1 MTLLGAGSADGIHLA
16 IDADADSP
24 IGDVAAALEEVSPGP
39 YWLDGQSLSGPGR
52 VADSG
57 LRDGVVVYAGPAPPG
72 DDQGTTARPPGSE
85 PVEDLAVVA
94 GPYAGT
100 SVELN
105 GPEIVVGR
113 DPAASLV
120 LPDEAVSW
128 RHARL
133 FPTESAWTVEDLGS
147 TNGTWVGATR
157 LEGPTRVND
166 GTVLEIGAS
175 LLAVRARLPADA
187 DVHPDE
193 DGGLAFNRPARI
205 QPASAAVRLQ
215 APDPPREVDSGPLP
229 WLQALIPIAI
239 AGGLYLVLHSLTVL
253 LVAAMSPVMLVSGT
267 LGHHRRQA
275 KQRQDEQ
282 ASYRDALER
291 TRARMTEAAAADLA
305 EARDR
310 WMDPA
315 GAARVATGPAR
326 RLWERRPPD
335 DDFLILR
342 LGVGRRLARVELA
355 GPCEDGGLAVP
366 ELAAA
371 PVVVDL
377 PRAGVIGLAG
387 PAGET
392 RAVARWLATQIA
404 IWHTPSSVQLQLL
417 TALDGSA
424 DWDWFRWLPHA
435 RGDGLG
441 TAVSL
446 IGNDTT
452 TCDDRIRALLKLLE
466 SRAAAGRDRF
476 AGADS
481 WSPPVVVILDGAR
494 RLRGLP
500 GVARLLG
507 DGPRHGIFFI
517 ALDTDSARL
526 PEEGRAE
533 LAFPVGGG
541 VAATLRV
548 HGEAPA
554 APLLADQVSPGW
566 AEGVARAL
574 SPLRDVG
581 SEQAGAALPATA
593 RLVDLIGLDPHRPA
607 DLLGRWRSGGLTPRA
622 PVGVSIDGPFTIDL
636 KRDGPHALVAGTTG
650 SGKSEFLQTLV
661 ASLAVANR
669 PDAIHFVLVDYKG
682 ASAFA
687 DCAALPHTVGM
698 VTNLDGRETQR
709 ALTSLEAELRR
720 REVRLHELGAV
731 DIEAAWEAAPGTAA
745 RAGLA
750 RLVLVI
756 DEFAELA
763 HELPEFVTGL
773 MRIARVGRSLGV
785 HLILATQRPAGVI
798 TAEIQANTG
807 LRVALRMEGDGD
819 SQEVIGTS
827 DAARISRA
835 TPGRAYARIG
845 GGTAL
850 VGFQSARVAGR
861 RRGVTVGLPPPQVVR
876 VGWARLGYP
885 WPGRPPAADAA
896 GPATDLHALVDCVRE
911 AARLDQVEPGPSPWL
926 PALPDLIG
934 VGDLPPPAPGEPVA
948 FGLEDLPA
956 DQAQVPASFDVR
968 AGPHLVAIGAARS
981 GRSTLLRTLATQ
993 VCTAY
998 PPDLVHLY
1006 GLDYGNG
1013 ALLPLADLPHCGAV
1027 VRRTEGDRVER
1038 LVNRLIAEVDRRH
1051 EQLARHRLG
1060 DIAEQH
1066 RAAPPEER
1074 LPYILLVVDRWEAS
1088 IVGYAADSGDGV
1100 ASGLARLV
1108 REGPAAGVRVVLSGD
1123 RSLLTDRL
1131 VAEIDQRLVLRLSD
1145 RDDYR
1150 LAGLE
1155 PKQLPADPPAG
1166 RAVRAETGT
1175 EVQVAVLGPA
1185 SDRDRLDP
1193 GAPAQAG
1200 AVRVAADRARLRG
1213 GKPSRPPMRVES
1225 LPALVAR
1232 DEVVARADDRPA
1244 RPAPRIGSGP
1254 LWVPLGIGGDEGDAW
1269 AVDLGALGG
1278 FVVAGPPRSGR
1289 SNALAAMVAWLAGR
1303 SRLAVV
1309 APRPSV
1315 LSEGA
1320 TARAVPWFGDV
1331 SAGTG
1336 EELVRL
1342 AGGDGPLVLVV
1353 DDAGSFARSEA
1364 DEALR
1369 FHLRE
1374 AGPGRVVAVVAGQV
1388 DDVRSEVR
1396 GVVGDARRAQ
1406 AGVLLSPGNSFD
1418 GDLFGVR
1425 LPAVYL
1431 DRMPPGRGCLI
1442 VDGQTH
1448 LVQLAIA

>member
-1 MTLLGAGSADGIHLA
+1 M
-16 IDADADSP
+16 
-24 IGDVAAALEEVSPGP
+24 
-39 YWLDGQSLSGPGR
+39 
-52 VADSG
+52 
-57 LRDGVVVYAGPAPPG
+57 
-72 DDQGTTARPPGSE
+72 
-85 PVEDLAVVA
+85 
-94 GPYAGT
+94 
-100 SVELN
+100 
-105 GPEIVVGR
+105 
-113 DPAASLV
+113 
-120 LPDEAVSW
+120 
-128 RHARL
+128 
-133 FPTESAWTVEDLGS
+133 
-147 TNGTWVGATR
+147 
-157 LEGPTRVND
+157 
-166 GTVLEIGAS
+166 
-175 LLAVRARLPADA
+175 
-187 DVHPDE
+187 
-193 DGGLAFNRPARI
+193 
-205 QPASAAVRLQ
+205 
-215 APDPPREVDSGPLP
+215 
-229 WLQALIPIAI
+229 
-239 AGGLYLVLHSLTVL
+239 
-253 LVAAMSPVMLVSGT
+253 
-267 LGHHRRQA
+267 
-275 KQRQDEQ
+275 
-282 ASYRDALER
+282 
-291 TRARMTEAAAADLA
+291 
-305 EARDR
+305 
-310 WMDPA
+310 
-315 GAARVATGPAR
+315 
-326 RLWERRPPD
+326 
-335 DDFLILR
+335 
-342 LGVGRRLARVELA
+342 
-355 GPCEDGGLAVP
+355 P

-548 HGEAPA
+548 HGEAPV

-731 DIEAAWEAAPGTAA
+731 DIEAAWEAAPGRG

-1088 IVGYAADSGDGV
+1088 TVGYAA
-1100 ASGLARLV
+1100 RF
-1108 REGPAAGVRVVLSGD
+1108 
-1123 RSLLTDRL
+1123 
-1131 VAEIDQRLVLRLSD
+1131 
-1145 RDDYR
+1145 
-1150 LAGLE
+1150 
-1155 PKQLPADPPAG
+1155 G
-1166 RAVRAETGT
+1166 R
-1175 EVQVAVLGPA
+1175 
-1185 SDRDRLDP
+1185 
-1193 GAPAQAG
+1193 
-1200 AVRVAADRARLRG
+1200 RG
-1213 GKPSRPPMRVES
+1213 GFGSRPPGAGGAGRRGARGAERRS
-1225 LPALVAR
+1225 LA
-1232 DEVVARADDRPA
+1232 ADGPTGGRDRPA
-1244 RPAPRIGSGP
+1244 SGP
-1254 LWVPLGIGGDEGDAW
+1254 P
-1269 AVDLGALGG
+1269 ALR
-1278 FVVAGPPRSGR
+1278 PRR
-1289 SNALAAMVAWLAGR
+1289 LPAGR
-1303 SRLAVV
+1303 SRAQ
-1309 APRPSV
+1309 AAACRP
-1315 LSEGA
+1315 
-1320 TARAVPWFGDV
+1320 
-1331 SAGTG
+1331 AGWPG
-1336 EELVRL
+1336 GSGRDRNRG
-1342 AGGDGPLVLVV
+1342 AGGG
-1353 DDAGSFARSEA
+1353 ARSR
-1364 DEALR
+1364 LR
-1369 FHLRE
+1369 PGP
-1374 AGPGRVVAVVAGQV
+1374 AGPGSSG
-1388 DDVRSEVR
+1388 
-1396 GVVGDARRAQ
+1396 
-1406 AGVLLSPGNSFD
+1406 
-1418 GDLFGVR
+1418 
-1425 LPAVYL
+1425 
-1431 DRMPPGRGCLI
+1431 PGRGGAGRCRP
-1442 VDGQTH
+1442 GQ
-1448 LVQLAIA
+1448 APRR